1 MTILKARWKATKITT
16 EHMGMEDFHASSSY
30 PYSETC
36 FTLHVSWKVCL
47 LSVQWSR
54 IPVATRPLFTQAGP
68 GAAWEREAA
77 AAADWAT
84 LQPSHTCSLSCDH

>member
-1 MTILKARWKATKITT
+1 MPPPL
-16 EHMGMEDFHASSSY
+16 
-30 PYSETC
+30 
-36 FTLHVSWKVCL
+36 TLTAKHVSPSMFHGKVCL

>member
-36 FTLHVSWKVCL
+36 FTLHVSWK
-47 LSVQWSR
+47 SVPPQC
-54 IPVATRPLFTQAGP
+54 AMEQN
-68 GAAWEREAA
+68 
-77 AAADWAT
+77 
-84 LQPSHTCSLSCDH
+84 SCGH